1 MTDTSA
7 EARKGASSIIPIRTG
22 RIPCCQYI
30 RGQRRVHSVFEQSD
44 MRTGLELHAFAIE
57 NSVVNGGSL
66 TPQEAKSANQRITYM
81 GFTRRLYK
89 DKANLISSRSDEW
102 IFHKNKNP

>member
-1 MTDTSA
+1 
-7 EARKGASSIIPIRTG
+7 
-22 RIPCCQYI
+22 
-30 RGQRRVHSVFEQSD
+30 

-57 NSVVNGGSL
+57 NSVVNGGTL